1 MTPEM
6 ARKSGGLGDSRCAT
20 HEVGSEPGDPAPNVS
35 PAQRTNSSSRVIKS
49 GASLAWRGDPRK
61 TVAEAKRQ
69 HASSPEAPV
78 RLRSLFDEHGAFV
91 CRSLRVLGV
100 PEADLDDALQEVFLV
115 VFQRMHDYEERGRAR
130 AWLYSICTR
139 VVRSHRRKLRRRR
152 EEVTFEVPDA
162 PAAPTQLDRIAEQ
175 QALALGQQLL
185 ARLPQEQRDV
195 FWLYEVEDVP
205 MTEIARAL
213 DCPLQTAY
221 SRLHKA
227 RERVVAAAR
236 QLDTEDSE
244 HA

>member
-1 MTPEM
+1 M
-6 ARKSGGLGDSRCAT
+6 
-20 HEVGSEPGDPAPNVS
+20 
-35 PAQRTNSSSRVIKS
+35 
-49 GASLAWRGDPRK
+49 
-61 TVAEAKRQ
+61 AEAKRQ

-78 RLRSLFDEHGAFV
+78 RLRSLFEEHGAFV

-139 VVRSHRRKLRRRR
+139 IVRSHRRKLRRRR
-152 EEVTFEVPDA
+152 EEMTFEVPDA
-162 PAAPTQLDRIAEQ
+162 PAAATQLDHIAEHE
-175 QALALGQQLL
+175 ALELGQQLL

-205 MTEIARAL
+205 MAEIARAL

-236 QLDTEDSE
+236 QAEAKDAD

>member
-1 MTPEM
+1 M
-6 ARKSGGLGDSRCAT
+6 ANNYLPPFIKED
-20 HEVGSEPGDPAPNVS
+20 AP
-35 PAQRTNSSSRVIKS
+35 
-49 GASLAWRGDPRK
+49 LAWREGPRK

-69 HASSPEAPV
+69 QASSPEAPV
-78 RLRSLFDEHGAFV
+78 RLRSLFEEYGAFV

-139 VVRSHRRKLRRRR
+139 VVRSHRRKVRRRR

-162 PAAPTQLDRIAEQ
+162 PAAPTQLERIAEHE
-175 QALALGQQLL
+175 ALALGQQLL
-185 ARLPQEQRDV
+185 SRLPQEQRDV

-205 MTEIARAL
+205 MADIARAL

-236 QLDTEDSE
+236 QIETEDPD